1 MGKSSIDMNEL
12 PGRILGVDPGEKRI
26 GLAISDPSQT
36 IASPLGVIEH
46 RSMKENAQLIITKAV
61 ENDVVLIVLGYADDW
76 NGNPTYQGKSSIRLR
91 DEILS
96 AGNIQVE
103 LWSEYGS
110 TKEAQSARRK
120 MNTSRKKRAGHLDD
134 LAATVILQSYLDSL
148 MKGEL
153 DEFE

>member
-1 MGKSSIDMNEL
+1 MNEL
-12 PGRILGVDPGEKRI
+12 PGRILGIDPGERRI

-36 IASPLGVIEH
+36 IASPMGVIEH
-46 RSMKENAQLIITKAV
+46 KSRQEDAQLIINKAV

-76 NGNPTYQGKSSIRLR
+76 NGDPTIQGRSSIRLR

-96 AGNIQVE
+96 AGTIPVE

-110 TKEAQSARRK
+110 TKKAQTARRK

-134 LAATVILQSYLDSL
+134 LAATVILQSYLDSQPIGG
-148 MKGEL
+148 M
-153 DEFE
+153 DEIE